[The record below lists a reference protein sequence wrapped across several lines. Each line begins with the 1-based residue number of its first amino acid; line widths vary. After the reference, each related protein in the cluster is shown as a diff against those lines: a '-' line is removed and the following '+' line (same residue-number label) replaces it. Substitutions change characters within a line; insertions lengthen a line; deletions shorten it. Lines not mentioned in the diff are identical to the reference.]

1 MIEKKYLS
9 ANSYLHDIWRLAAKV
24 RSGGFR
30 PDVLIAL
37 WRGGAPVGVAVH
49 EFLKASG
56 WDVRH
61 AVIKCASYTGIN
73 ENDSDVVFEYSQ
85 ELLSS
90 IKADEKVLVVD
101 DVFDTGKTALAIKSL
116 LESRS
121 LEMRIASVYY
131 KPLKNKTDI
140 SPDYFAR
147 EFSDEWI
154 VFPHEICELSSEE
167 IAIKDPVLFELLS
180 ACKQG

>member
-1 MIEKKYLS
+1 MIEKNYLS

-90 IKADEKVLVVD
+90 IKADEKV
-101 DVFDTGKTALAIKSL
+101 
-116 LESRS
+116 E
-121 LEMRIASVYY
+121 
-131 KPLKNKTDI
+131 KN
-140 SPDYFAR
+140 F
-147 EFSDEWI
+147 
-154 VFPHEICELSSEE
+154 L
-167 IAIKDPVLFELLS
+167 ELLDELGIKYNIIRKNTKLNKILS
-180 ACKQG
+180 GEKE